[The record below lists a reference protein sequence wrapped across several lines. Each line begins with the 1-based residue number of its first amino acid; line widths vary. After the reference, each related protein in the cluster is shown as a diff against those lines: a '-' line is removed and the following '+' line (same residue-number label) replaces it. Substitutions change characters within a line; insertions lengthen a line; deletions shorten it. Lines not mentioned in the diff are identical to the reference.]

1 MEQFFLRH
9 ALCVY
14 SRQLTLC
21 IKVVEILGDSE
32 KKISFAFEF
41 NYRSNMMVIFFLI

>member
-1 MEQFFLRH
+1 MSNIYL
-9 ALCVY
+9 LPDY

-32 KKISFAFEF
+32 KKD
-41 NYRSNMMVIFFLI
+41 